1 MNFLNVCMTVEDIMA
16 KMTRRTALS
25 GVVAATAATSFGE
38 LSTISTSHAA
48 VSAASSVAQ
57 KWIDG
62 WNSPEPEKL
71 VAAFTSDGLYR
82 DVPFDLTKKGSAEL
96 RELHKFFH
104 ESVAGLYCKLIAS
117 RVSGGHGTIEWLF
130 GGTDVGVYKTGKP
143 FEVPGVSVIE
153 VRQGRI
159 SRNLDYYDAATIMKQ
174 VGLLPAKQ

>member
-1 MNFLNVCMTVEDIMA
+1 MTVEDSMA
-16 KMTRRTALS
+16 KMTRRTTLTGIA
-25 GVVAATAATSFGE
+25 AATAATSLGE
-38 LSTISTSHAA
+38 LSTISPSHAA

-71 VAAFTSDGLYR
+71 VAAFTSDGFYR

-104 ESVAGLYCKLIAS
+104 ESVGGLYCKLVAS
-117 RVSGGHGTIEWLF
+117 HVSGGHGTIEWLF

-143 FEVPGVSVIE
+143 FEVPGVIE

-174 VGLLPAKQ
+174 VGLLPVKQ